1 MPPQLSYKV
10 FCSKSFTEKT
20 YVGNSGETRRCR
32 ICGEVKSAEHF
43 SHDSHAISAALG
55 NQFLICLE
63 ECDTCN
69 EKFSAIE
76 SDFVAFTQF
85 SLFLHRTPKRDKKMR
100 TIEGRNSSYRWASDS
115 LPISGLSGDYIVQ
128 HLRDWKDDKI
138 KDKATIQ
145 SLAENADFSKISF
158 IPQNIYK
165 ALCKYVIS
173 SFPAETESLFA
184 YTARWILQQ
193 PEEKSLPYV
202 LIAISP
208 EVHKE
213 PQLTIY
219 LRNEESDVYPY
230 CFAKLEIADIQFV
243 YIVPDNSS
251 FSSGYDKSA
260 VLQLW
265 LRYQKLNP
273 SIDYII
279 SDFSSHTR
287 LNNSGTGFPVIDWG
301 DGYLLE
307 RGDNEDWVMIDKK

>member
-1 MPPQLSYKV
+1 MPHLLSYKV
-10 FCSKSFTEKT
+10 FSSKSFTEKT
-20 YVGNSGETRRCR
+20 YVGDGGETRICR

-55 NQFLICLE
+55 NQYLICLE

-69 EKFSAIE
+69 GKFSAIE

-85 SLFLHRTPKRDKKMR
+85 SLFLHKIPKRNKKMR
-100 TIEGRNSSYRWASDS
+100 TIEGRNSSYRWVSDN
-115 LPISGLSGDYIVQ
+115 LPISGLPDEYIAQ

-145 SLAENADFSKISF
+145 SIAENADFSKISF

-173 SFPAETESLFA
+173 SFPTETESLFA
-184 YTARWILQQ
+184 STARWILQQ
-193 PEEKSLPYV
+193 PEEKSLPFI
-202 LIAISP
+202 LTALSS

-243 YIVPDNSS
+243 YIVPDNSA

-265 LRYQKLNP
+265 SRYQELNP

-279 SDFSSHTR
+279 SDLSSHTR
-287 LNNSGTGFPVIDWG
+287 QNDTRKGFSVIDWG
-301 DGYLLE
+301 EGYLLE
-307 RGDNEDWVMIDKK
+307 RGDNEEWVMVDKI